1 MNVLGAIVL
10 IVVADAIA
18 ITAMLL
24 VRRRAPDGSAFTNGD
39 RASGVFGVLATGFAL
54 LLGFIVFLAFES
66 YDNSRA
72 GAESEAHLV
81 AQQLETAQFFGR
93 DVSPKFTGQLVCYAR
108 SVIHSEWPEMEAG
121 RLGDHVNPWAVAMF
135 RTLEQV
141 DPQTAPEQEA
151 YTKWFDQTSDR
162 EDARQQR
169 IHGAAG
175 VVPTPLWIAL
185 FFLAGV
191 LFVYTLFFADSGEG
205 KLPQA
210 MLMGSVVTT
219 MVTLLLL
226 LTFLDNPY
234 HHGTGSLRPRAME
247 RTTAVLHQ
255 ELDFAGV
262 SETDIPCDASGNAT

>member
-1 MNVLGAIVL
+1 VNVFWALVL

-72 GAESEAHLV
+72 GAEVEAHVV
-81 AQQLETAQFFGR
+81 AQQLETAQFF
-93 DVSPKFTGQLVCYAR
+93 DSDISPKFTGQLVCYAR
-108 SVIHSEWPEMEAG
+108 SVIHTEWPEMEAG

-151 YTKWFDQTSDR
+151 YSKWFDQTSDR
-162 EDARQQR
+162 EDARQER

-185 FFLAGV
+185 FFLAAV
-191 LFVYTLFFADSGEG
+191 LFLYTLFFADSGEG
-205 KLPQA
+205 KLAQS

-234 HHGTGSLRPRAME
+234 HRGSGSLRPRAME
-247 RTTAVLHQ
+247 RTVDVLQQ

-262 SETDIPCDASGNAT
+262 SAIDIPCDAAGRAT

>member
-1 MNVLGAIVL
+1 MNLLLAAAL
-10 IVVADAIA
+10 IAVANVIA
-18 ITAMLL
+18 VTAMLL
-24 VRRRAPDGSAFTNGD
+24 ARRRAPDGSAFTNGD

-54 LLGFIVFLAFES
+54 LLGFIVFLAFQS
-66 YDNSRA
+66 YDDSRA
-72 GAESEAHLV
+72 GAEAEAQLV
-81 AQQLETAQFFGR
+81 AQQVETAQFFDR
-93 DVSPKFTGQLVCYAR
+93 DVSHKFTGQLVCYAR
-108 SVIHSEWPEMEAG
+108 SVIHTEWPEMEAG

-151 YTKWFDQTSDR
+151 YSKWFDQTSDR
-162 EDARQQR
+162 EDARQER

-205 KLPQA
+205 RLPQGL
-210 MLMGSVVTT
+210 LMGSVVTT

-226 LTFLDNPY
+226 LAFLDNPY
-234 HHGTGSLRPRAME
+234 HRGTGSLRPRAME
-247 RTTAVLHQ
+247 RTNVVLRQ
-255 ELDFAGV
+255 QLDIVGV
-262 SETDIPCDASGNAT
+262 SESEIPCDASGVSS

>member
-1 MNVLGAIVL
+1 VNLARAALL

-18 ITAMLL
+18 IAAMLL

-72 GAESEAHLV
+72 GAEDEARIV
-81 AQQLETAQFFGR
+81 AQQIETAQFF
-93 DVSPKFTGQLVCYAR
+93 DEDSAKAFTGELVCYAR
-108 SVIHSEWPEMEAG
+108 SVIHTEWPAMEDG
-121 RLGDHVNPWAVAMF
+121 QLGEHINPWSVALF
-135 RTLEQV
+135 RTLKAV
-141 DPQTAPEQEA
+141 DPQTPAEQEA
-151 YTKWFDQTSDR
+151 YSKWFDQTFDR
-162 EDARQQR
+162 EDARQER
-169 IHGAAG
+169 VHGAAG
-175 VVPTPLWIAL
+175 VLPTPLWIAL
-185 FFLAGV
+185 FFLAAV

-205 KLPQA
+205 RVAQG

-234 HHGTGSLRPRAME
+234 HPGTGSLRPDAMQ
-247 RTTAVLHQ
+247 RTSLVLDQ
-255 ELDFAGV
+255 ELEIAGLAQ
-262 SETDIPCDASGNAT
+262 SELPCDVSGNAT